1 MKKYI
6 EVIVKQEKN
15 NQKVVKR
22 VTRGYAFNYLIPNH
36 MAEVPTKGQLKHL
49 QMLDSISKHKKDQ
62 TNKLDQQ
69 INNDI
74 MKIQMIHIKKKC
86 GNNGQIFGSILEQ
99 DIQEI
104 IHNTIGK
111 KIEKK
116 QILIDNIK
124 QLGTYM
130 CYISVNEKIKNTI
143 KLRILPSHI

>member
-6 EVIVKQEKN
+6 EVIVKQEKD

-36 MAEVPTKGQLKHL
+36 MAEIPTKGQLKHL

-62 TNKLDQQ
+62 TNRLDQQ

-74 MKIQMIHIKKKC
+74 V
-86 GNNGQIFGSILEQ
+86 GSILEQ

-104 IHNTIGK
+104 IHSITGK

-130 CYISVNEKIKNTI
+130 CYISVNEKMKNTI